1 MGHKFKHGFKAEA
14 ERYAEEFRAELDLR
28 PDAPLCPRKLAE
40 HLGVPVFGIRNNPKL
55 PSEITNYWA
64 SHPEDPFSGLIIS
77 DGSYKEIHHNDFH
90 HPRRQ
95 NSDLAHELAHIIMG
109 HDLETPI
116 KDNGERA
123 YDRNTEE
130 EAKWLGGTLLHPKKA
145 TVKMVLDSF
154 TREMVEE
161 IYQVSWQMYQ
171 YRLQVTDTVRA
182 AKNIRRKY
190 AAE

>member
-40 HLGVPVFGIRNNPKL
+40 HLGVPVFGIGNNPKL
-55 PSEITNYWA
+55 PSEITNHWA
-64 SHPEDPFSGLIIS
+64 NHPDDPFSGLIIS

-130 EAKWLGGTLLHPKKA
+130 EAKWLGGTLLLPKKA